1 MVDLALFW
9 GHDLGSGSTDVD
21 GKEAML
27 WLKGTQVEKE
37 LTKDGQPILVSEEKK
52 EASTCN
58 NDFLRSK
65 SWNIFMQCRRACGLD
80 WTGRR
85 LAWQDI
91 YVHTRLFPLVPFLWT
106 LITDCPWFQSPM
118 RK

>member
-37 LTKDGQPILVSEEKK
+37 LTKDGQPILVSEEKGGV
-52 EASTCN
+52 
-58 NDFLRSK
+58 DL
-65 SWNIFMQCRRACGLD
+65 
-80 WTGRR
+80 
-85 LAWQDI
+85 
-91 YVHTRLFPLVPFLWT
+91 
-106 LITDCPWFQSPM
+106 
-118 RK
+118 